1 MSNVTKK
8 IYRFG
13 DMSGIFATVNGV
25 TEFLLIPYGYETRV
39 NEEKLAGIS
48 PLGCIIDHEPM
59 LHIALTGDGYS
70 RDFTSGTTMRNADTA
85 FSLKLKGQTVK
96 EEKDGFVLCSQF
108 ENDGGLIA
116 RSYFVF
122 NENEKAIVT
131 YNELE
136 NNGEEVTVEA
146 FPSFNL
152 SCISPFERFHD
163 PKKLILHKLIS
174 NWSGEGLLYSVSTD
188 RLAFEPSWSG
198 LGVRTEKWSQIGSMP
213 ARGQL
218 PFVALEDTKN
228 GVCWAAAMEAP
239 ASWEIETVFRNG
251 NLSVGGGT
259 SDFLTGHCRRL
270 LRKGERIRTRKAYVT
285 VVAGGLNEACDR
297 LVKGF
302 DNRLSVKPSEKSLP
316 VVYNEYCYTW
326 GFPTEEKLRAQL
338 AAAKSLG
345 CEYFVIDD
353 GWFLNDY
360 GQGRGVLGD
369 WRINEN
375 AFPHGLKNFA
385 AEAKRFNIKLGLW
398 FEFESVSLQSD
409 VYRLHPD
416 WMLTYAGKTIEHRGR
431 AFLDFRKA
439 EVKQYLREKVIGTL
453 KDNNI
458 GYMKVDYNDNI
469 GLGCDGAESYGSALQ
484 DHIEEVLSFF
494 EEIKSELPELVL
506 EICSSGGM
514 RHEPRFLCLADMVSF
529 SDAHENASGVA
540 VACNLHRYI
549 PPRKMQIW
557 ATIRDEYSLE
567 DIRFTA
573 AKAMLGRYCLSGD
586 LAARSEEI
594 LCELEKSVG
603 FYRSVSPVIL
613 DGTTTVIET
622 GEIGS
627 YLTPKGRVWLVRESL
642 DKKEKLV
649 YAYAI
654 ERPCAHFE
662 IEVGGYFV
670 KDAYHAPKDIAVKDG
685 TLAFTGGNSS
695 LWGCVIRLTR
705 V

>member
-1 MSNVTKK
+1 M
-8 IYRFG
+8 
-13 DMSGIFATVNGV
+13 
-25 TEFLLIPYGYETRV
+25 
-39 NEEKLAGIS
+39 
-48 PLGCIIDHEPM
+48 
-59 LHIALTGDGYS
+59 
-70 RDFTSGTTMRNADTA
+70 
-85 FSLKLKGQTVK
+85 
-96 EEKDGFVLCSQF
+96 
-108 ENDGGLIA
+108 
-116 RSYFVF
+116 
-122 NENEKAIVT
+122 
-131 YNELE
+131 
-136 NNGEEVTVEA
+136 
-146 FPSFNL
+146 
-152 SCISPFERFHD
+152 
-163 PKKLILHKLIS
+163 
-174 NWSGEGLLYSVSTD
+174 
-188 RLAFEPSWSG
+188 
-198 LGVRTEKWSQIGSMP
+198 
-213 ARGQL
+213 
-218 PFVALEDTKN
+218 
-228 GVCWAAAMEAP
+228 
-239 ASWEIETVFRNG
+239 
-251 NLSVGGGT
+251 
-259 SDFLTGHCRRL
+259 
-270 LRKGERIRTRKAYVT
+270 
-285 VVAGGLNEACDR
+285 
-297 LVKGF
+297 
-302 DNRLSVKPSEKSLP
+302 
-316 VVYNEYCYTW
+316 
-326 GFPTEEKLRAQL
+326 
-338 AAAKSLG
+338 
-345 CEYFVIDD
+345 
-353 GWFLNDY
+353 
-360 GQGRGVLGD
+360 
-369 WRINEN
+369 
-375 AFPHGLKNFA
+375 
-385 AEAKRFNIKLGLW
+385 
-398 FEFESVSLQSD
+398 
-409 VYRLHPD
+409 
-416 WMLTYAGKTIEHRGR
+416 
-431 AFLDFRKA
+431 
-439 EVKQYLREKVIGTL
+439 IGTL

-514 RHEPRFLCLADMVSF
+514 RHEPRFLCLADIVSF

-586 LAARSEEI
+586 LAAKSEEI